1 MTQFD
6 SKVVSFER
14 KASFLH
20 ERALKNKKSGREA
33 DALELMR
40 KAAQKEPENTR
51 YQLDLAMQLSEM
63 GLFEQ
68 ASMTIEN
75 VLLSGAMPSECLY
88 AMGMIQYNRGDISKA
103 ERLIRAYTEMGQG
116 DRIAEAKRL
125 IDEIVI
131 AKEAMLPDRKTLRAM
146 RCVDRACRMMTAGDH
161 AGAEKMFLLAMRM
174 NDSAPEVHALYAMN
188 LHMWNKDDQALDQIG
203 KALEN
208 ARKYNSGQI
217 RVHCISAQIYASM
230 GNRDAAHA
238 AIDEAVKEEAQGH
251 DLRLLLNAMFE
262 SGYHEKVR
270 KYLPRALSDAPYDKI
285 LLNALS
291 VSAYHL
297 NLSEDEIFS
306 GWKKIER
313 IDPMDPVC
321 RYFLRCAEEK
331 NAQAITYAYRLPP
344 EEMMSRAKIVMNAM
358 FMGDERL
365 RELWETDAEFRN
377 IVNWEIYQPDSRFT
391 RLALSALMGAN
402 TQETEKRIKVFADRP
417 DIPMNLRN
425 YVLQGRAIL
434 GKPLK
439 MELPDEY
446 VHAGMPTEDELM
458 SGFSVGEKQM
468 IRYAAEYVEDKY
480 RDYPVADIALI
491 WQAFVENRGS
501 LGVNMVSTEAGS
513 AALAMCYLNMKG
525 KNDDIYT
532 VSRWYGCSPRQAAYV
547 ARLIRNSIQSVPE
560 R

>member
-20 ERALKNKKSGREA
+20 ERALKNKRSGRET

-40 KAAQKEPENTR
+40 QAVRKDPENTR
-51 YQLDLAMQLSEM
+51 YQLDLAMLLSEM

-68 ASMTIEN
+68 ASMAIEK
-75 VLLSGAMPSECLY
+75 VLVSGNMPPECLY
-88 AMGMIQYNRGDISKA
+88 AMGVIQYNRGDISKA
-103 ERLIRAYTEMGQG
+103 DRLIRAYTEMGEG

-125 IDEIVI
+125 IDEILI
-131 AKEAMLPDRKTLRAM
+131 AKESLRPDRKTLRAM
-146 RCVDRACRMMTAGDH
+146 RCVDRACRMMTARDH

-188 LHMWNKDDQALDQIG
+188 LHMWKKDDQALAEIN
-203 KALEN
+203 KAIEC
-208 ARKYNSGQI
+208 AEKYDSGLN
-217 RVHCISAQIYASM
+217 RVYCISAQIYASM
-230 GNRDAAHA
+230 GDMDAAHA
-238 AIDEAVKEEAQGH
+238 AIDQAAKEEAEGN

-270 KYLPRALSDAPYDKI
+270 QYLPRALTDTPHDKI
-285 LLNALS
+285 LLHALS

-297 NLSEDEIFS
+297 NLCEEEILS

-313 IDPMDPVC
+313 MDPLDPVC
-321 RYFLRCAEEK
+321 KYFIRLAGEK
-331 NAQAITYAYRLPP
+331 QGGEITYTYQMKP
-344 EEMMSRAKIVMNAM
+344 EEMFNRAKVIMNAM
-358 FMGDERL
+358 FLGEDQL
-365 RELWETDAEFRN
+365 REIWEADEEFRS

-391 RLALSALMGAN
+391 RLALSALMGIN
-402 TQETEKRIKVFADRP
+402 TPETERRVKVFADRP
-417 DIPMNLRN
+417 DISINLRN
-425 YVLQGRAIL
+425 YIMTGRDIM
-434 GKPLK
+434 GKPLQ
-439 MELPDEY
+439 MVLPDEY

-458 SGFSVGEKQM
+458 DALSVGEKQM
-468 IRYAAEYVEDKY
+468 IRYAAEYVEEKY

-491 WQAFVENRGS
+491 WHAFEEKRAS
-501 LGVNMVSTEAGS
+501 LGVSMVSTEAGS

-532 VSRWYGCSPRQAAYV
+532 VSRWYGCSPRQAAYI
-547 ARLIRNSIQSVPE
+547 ARLIRNCIQSVPE

>member
-40 KAAQKEPENTR
+40 QAVRKEPENTR
-51 YQLDLAMQLSEM
+51 YQLDLAMLLSEM
-63 GLFEQ
+63 GLFEL
-68 ASMTIEN
+68 ASMAIEK
-75 VLLSGAMPSECLY
+75 VLISGSMPAECLY

-103 ERLIRAYTEMGQG
+103 ERLIRAYTEKGEG

-125 IDEIVI
+125 IDEILI

-161 AGAEKMFLLAMRM
+161 AGAERMFLLAMRM

-188 LHMWNKDDQALDQIG
+188 LHMWGRNEKALDEIE
-203 KALEN
+203 KALKDAE
-208 ARKYNSGQI
+208 KYDSGMI
-217 RVHCISAQIYASM
+217 RVHCISAQIFASM
-230 GNRDAAHA
+230 GEINLAHD
-238 AIDEAVKEEAQGH
+238 AIDKATGEEAQGH

-262 SGYHEKVR
+262 SAYHEKVR
-270 KYLPRALSDAPYDKI
+270 EYLPRALSDAPYDKI
-285 LLNALS
+285 LLHALS
-291 VSAYHL
+291 VSAYHM
-297 NLSEDEIFS
+297 NLPEDEVLS
-306 GWKKIER
+306 GWKRIER
-313 IDPMDPVC
+313 MDPMDPAC
-321 RYFLRCAEEK
+321 RYFMRLAEEK
-331 NAQAITYAYRLPP
+331 NGRAITYAYRLPP
-344 EEMMSRAKIVMNAM
+344 EEMMNRAKVVMNAM

-365 RELWETDAEFRN
+365 TEIWETDEEFRN

-402 TQETEKRIKVFADRP
+402 TIETEKRVKVFADRP
-417 DIPMNLRN
+417 DISMSLRN
-425 YVLQGRAIL
+425 YVMSGRAIM

-446 VHAGMPTEDELM
+446 VHAGMPTEAELM
-458 SGFSVGEKQM
+458 GDFSVGEKQM

-491 WQAFVENRGS
+491 WRAFEENRGS
-501 LGVNMVSTEAGS
+501 LGVSMVSTEAGS

-532 VSRWYGCSPRQAAYV
+532 VSRWYGCSPRQAAYI
-547 ARLIRNSIQSVPE
+547 ARLIRNSIQSVPD